1 MKIAGLIHTP
11 GCWQEDH
18 VFGFLGCGGGQF
30 VVSNFLCFSLI
41 AKFYFN
47 VFSCWI
53 WLPTTS
59 ECKIEANTYDLVLG
73 VGVLVCQFIS
83 HKQFLK
89 LCRMSFFPHHQSQHV
104 LRRPLQV
111 FWFRLAFAHNVFVTL
126 DSGCF
131 LRRTI
136 EFYHSVQGHAIRLFF
151 HCQFSL
157 RNNILSCLCHKDPPN
172 LQENLSGLSS
182 SSMPDSKAAGF
193 LFDLCHVK
201 PVFAT
206 QSNDCV
212 LWVSMYF
219 EINVIIRHSCPHISW
234 AAFASCI
241 QDPNAKGCKDMGPA
255 ERSADVRPKPAMS
268 WKQWNELW
276 ETAAVLLWC
285 CIVLHWSFF
294 VAAERM
300 LQHCI
305 SCVILCKLT
314 VFVVCLS
321 FTLFVFSTKW
331 CLYIH
336 KYAL

>member
-151 HCQFSL
+151 IA
-157 RNNILSCLCHKDPPN
+157 N
-172 LQENLSGLSS
+172 
-182 SSMPDSKAAGF
+182 
-193 LFDLCHVK
+193 
-201 PVFAT
+201 
-206 QSNDCV
+206 
-212 LWVSMYF
+212 
-219 EINVIIRHSCPHISW
+219 
-234 AAFASCI
+234 
-241 QDPNAKGCKDMGPA
+241 
-255 ERSADVRPKPAMS
+255 SA
-268 WKQWNELW
+268 W
-276 ETAAVLLWC
+276 ETIFCLVYVTKILQICRRICPGLALLLC
-285 CIVLHWSFF
+285 QIPRLLDFCSI
-294 VAAERM
+294 
-300 LQHCI
+300 
-305 SCVILCKLT
+305 CVM
-314 VFVVCLS
+314 
-321 FTLFVFSTKW
+321 
-331 CLYIH
+331 
-336 KYAL
+336 